1 MLRNPWSV
9 LAIVIGI
16 VLLGS
21 GQLAAAQDPVSGLLL
36 RFQMTIDYDEVST
49 SEVLFY
55 RDGLVVTRSTA
66 GGTAYYGRGSLS
78 AANLDTLR
86 SLLNVNHV
94 GLISAPPGCKL
105 PSPLPTGAIFDGAL
119 TWFGRNGRSNYLAFG
134 KPGDDGCP
142 TDLINL
148 FFGVYDLD
156 VDYTDVITTVP

>member
-1 MLRNPWSV
+1 LPALV
-9 LAIVIGI
+9 IAIGI
-16 VLLGS
+16 VLLGA
-21 GQLAAAQDPVSGLLL
+21 GRLAASQDPASGLLL
-36 RFQMTIDYDEVST
+36 RFQMTIDYDGVST

-55 RDGLVVTRSTA
+55 RDGLVITRSTA
-66 GGTAYYGRGSLS
+66 DGTTSYGRGSLN

-94 GLISAPPGCKL
+94 GLISVPPGCKL
-105 PSPLPTGAIFDGAL
+105 PSPFPTEAIFAGTL

-134 KPGDDGCP
+134 QPGDHGCP